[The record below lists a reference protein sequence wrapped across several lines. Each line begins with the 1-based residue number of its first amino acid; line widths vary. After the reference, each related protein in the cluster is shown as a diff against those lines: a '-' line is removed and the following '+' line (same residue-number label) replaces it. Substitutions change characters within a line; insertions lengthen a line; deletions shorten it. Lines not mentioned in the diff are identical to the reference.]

1 MHQPFA
7 RPRPRPLVAGLLAA
21 GATLAFAAGPALA
34 ADEAVTIAD
43 FAFSPQT
50 VTITVGD
57 TVTWTNS
64 DAVVHTATAT
74 DGAWD
79 TGDLAQGQS
88 GAITFSTAGTFAYLC
103 TPHPTMTGTVVV
115 QAAAGGEGGGGGGG
129 GAPTTPPTD
138 TAAVSSEA
146 ADAGAGPAVLALLG
160 AISLAILA
168 AGRRPSGRS
177 RPPRRVRRPASPL
190 P

>member
-7 RPRPRPLVAGLLAA
+7 RPRARPLIAGLLAA
-21 GATLAFAAGPALA
+21 GSTVILA
-34 ADEAVTIAD
+34 AVPAVAADQAVTIAD
-43 FAFSPQT
+43 FAFSPPA

-74 DGAWD
+74 DGSWD

-115 QAAAGGEGGGGGGG
+115 QAAAGGGGGGGGGG

-138 TAAVSSEA
+138 TAVVAETTDA
-146 ADAGAGPAVLALLG
+146 ALGPAVLALLG
-160 AISLAILA
+160 TVALAILV
-168 AGRRPSGRS
+168 
-177 RPPRRVRRPASPL
+177 PRRRTTGRE
-190 P
+190 